1 MPIRGLHYM
10 AKVKGIK
17 KALIDRNKKNKT
29 IFVRI
34 PSILEAGLNEAL
46 ELGLSSSLSDFI
58 RNAIELKLEKL
69 GLYEELIKKRKA
81 GKI

>member
-1 MPIRGLHYM
+1 M
-10 AKVKGIK
+10 ARVKEIK
-17 KALIDRNKKNKT
+17 KALKNGNKKSKT

-46 ELGLSSSLSDFI
+46 ELGFSSNLSDFI
-58 RNAIELKLEKL
+58 RNAIELKLQKL
-69 GLYEELIKKRKA
+69 GLYDELIEKRKA

>member
-1 MPIRGLHYM
+1 M